1 MKTGAKVGFDPS
13 DYAIKVGTV
22 RMKEHPYYQN
32 LIDEILSKG
41 FKIVENS
48 EARVSYIEVIN
59 NQKEVIRVEKELHII
74 PDMRYID
81 LEHEFGHIR
90 QLERFDGKLYTDR
103 FLEKPN
109 GHLKR
114 FNDNADDILHGWR
127 NIVTEL
133 HNRLQEFLRLDERD
147 ANLELLLE
155 HSRESSEG
163 ITKWIKLFNKHTRK
177 KNRLEWSDQY
187 FPDLIDLRK
196 EYANAIDELI
206 KIHPGINF
214 YV

>member
-1 MKTGAKVGFDPS
+1 MKTGAKIGVAPS
-13 DYAIKVGTV
+13 DYSIRVGTV
-22 RMKEHPYYQN
+22 RMEEHPDYQN
-32 LIDEILSKG
+32 LIDQIINQG
-41 FKIVENS
+41 FLIIEDR

-59 NQKEVIRVEKELHII
+59 TQKEVIRVEKELYII

-103 FLEKPN
+103 FMEKPN
-109 GHLKR
+109 GNLKR

-133 HNRLQEFLRLDERD
+133 HNRLQEFLRLLERD
-147 ANLELLLE
+147 ANPELLLE
-155 HSRESSEG
+155 HSSDKSEG
-163 ITKWIKLFNKHTRK
+163 ITKWLKLFNKHTRK
-177 KNRLEWSDQY
+177 KNRLVWIDQY

-196 EYANAIDELI
+196 EYAEKIDKLR
-206 KIHPGINF
+206 KIYPDFKF
-214 YV
+214 Y

>member
-1 MKTGAKVGFDPS
+1 MKTGAKIGVAPS
-13 DYAIKVGTV
+13 DYSIRVGTV
-22 RMKEHPYYQN
+22 RMEEHPDYQN
-32 LIDEILSKG
+32 LIDQIINQG
-41 FKIVENS
+41 FLIIEDR

-59 NQKEVIRVEKELHII
+59 TQKEVIRVEKELYII

-90 QLERFDGKLYTDR
+90 QLERFEGKLYTDR
-103 FLEKPN
+103 FMEKPN
-109 GHLKR
+109 GNLKR

-127 NIVTEL
+127 NIVAEL
-133 HNRLQEFLRLDERD
+133 HNRLQEFLRLLERD

-163 ITKWIKLFNKHTRK
+163 ITKWLKLFNKHTRK
-177 KNRLEWSDQY
+177 KNRLVWIDQY

-196 EYANAIDELI
+196 EYAEKIDKLR
-206 KIHPGINF
+206 KIYPDFKF
-214 YV
+214 Y

>member
-1 MKTGAKVGFDPS
+1 MKTGAKIGVAPS
-13 DYAIKVGTV
+13 DYSIRVGTV
-22 RMKEHPYYQN
+22 RMEEHPDYQN
-32 LIDEILSKG
+32 LIDKIINQG
-41 FKIVENS
+41 FLIIS
-48 EARVSYIEVIN
+48 DREAHVSYIEVIN
-59 NQKEVIRVEKELHII
+59 TQKEVIRVEKELHII

-103 FLEKPN
+103 FMEKPN
-109 GHLKR
+109 GNLKR
-114 FNDNADDILHGWR
+114 FNDNADDILHSWR

-147 ANLELLLE
+147 ANPELLLE

-163 ITKWIKLFNKHTRK
+163 ITKWLKLFNKHTRK
-177 KNRLEWSDQY
+177 KNRLVWIVQY

-196 EYANAIDELI
+196 EYADSIDKLR
-206 KIHPGINF
+206 KIYPGLKF
-214 YV
+214 Y

>member
-1 MKTGAKVGFDPS
+1 MKTGAKIGVAPS
-13 DYAIKVGTV
+13 DYSIRVGTV
-22 RMKEHPYYQN
+22 RMEEHPDYQS
-32 LIDEILSKG
+32 LIDKIINQG
-41 FKIVENS
+41 FVIIKDR
-48 EARVSYIEVIN
+48 EARISYIEVIN
-59 NQKEVIRVEKELHII
+59 TQKEVVRVEKELHII

-103 FLEKPN
+103 FMEKPN
-109 GHLKR
+109 GNLKR
-114 FNDNADDILHGWR
+114 FNDNADDILHSWR

-147 ANLELLLE
+147 ANPELLLE

-163 ITKWIKLFNKHTRK
+163 ITKWLKLFNKHTRK
-177 KNRLEWSDQY
+177 KNRLVWIEQY

-196 EYANAIDELI
+196 EYAEKIDKLR
-206 KIHPGINF
+206 KIHPGLKF
-214 YV
+214 Y